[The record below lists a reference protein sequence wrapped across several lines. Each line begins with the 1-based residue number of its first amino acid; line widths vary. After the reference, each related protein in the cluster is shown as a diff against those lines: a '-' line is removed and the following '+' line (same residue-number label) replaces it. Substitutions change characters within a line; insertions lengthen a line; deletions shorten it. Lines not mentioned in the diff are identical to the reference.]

1 MASFSK
7 NIFLSWLDS
16 ANRSY
21 MAIGGGGDGVDGDA
35 EGATAVKGESRG
47 RERGGGHSLRIDMVT
62 KCHDLIF

>member
-21 MAIGGGGDGVDGDA
+21 MTVGGGGDGV
-35 EGATAVKGESRG
+35 EGNTKGTMA
-47 RERGGGHSLRIDMVT
+47 LFV
-62 KCHDLIF
+62 